1 MAEDTLTAKTQPAGA
16 LTAGTLTAGTARID
30 ITPPLGFRM
39 QGAMRRIEGAME
51 VEQPLTATALALA
64 DDRHKIIIL
73 DCDLIGF
80 DLPLAQT
87 IRRQIAD
94 RVGTTTTHVTLG
106 CTHTHNGPCT
116 ARGVLGGPHH
126 VAPRA
131 GEIEALDHYVEV
143 LTQQLAGVSAMAD
156 GARRPARAGAGRG
169 HAAVAV
175 NREEVA
181 ADGRVLV
188 GRNPDGAT
196 DHAVDVLRVDDPAG
210 NPIAAIVGYAA
221 HPVVMGYQ
229 IYDLSPD
236 FPGVVRRIVEGAT
249 GATCLYLTG
258 AAGNQACWSFL
269 QGDWGEKERT
279 GGQVAGA
286 ALQAFYGIETRPHR
300 EVREEGRSIS
310 AVALYRKEFEDGPT
324 HRVLR
329 SAERTGTVALQPL
342 PSLAAAERQAAAAEE
357 TLRRL
362 REQGASTE
370 LTAPQEIEVYWT
382 RTVLDRVRSGDTRC
396 TIDYDLIGHRL
407 DDFVL
412 LGMQGEPFVEIGLGA
427 KRRSKAAHTMFA
439 GYVNGVLGYVPT
451 AQTVRQGGMS
461 VSSAVRT
468 YDLPAPPAEDAV
480 DTLVAGFGELLAD
493 LGL

>member
-1 MAEDTLTAKTQPAGA
+1 MADNS
-16 LTAGTLTAGTARID
+16 LTAGTARID

-39 QGAMRRIEGAME
+39 QGAMRRIEGAVG
-51 VEQPLTATALALA
+51 VEQPLTATALVLA
-64 DDRHKIIIL
+64 DDDHKVVIL

-80 DLPLAQT
+80 DLPLAET
-87 IRRQIAD
+87 IRRRIGD
-94 RVGTTTTHVTLG
+94 RVGTTTTGVTLG

-116 ARGVLGGPHH
+116 ARRTLGGPHH
-126 VAPRA
+126 VAPRD
-131 GEIEALDHYVEV
+131 GEIEALDHYIEV
-143 LTQQLAGVSAMAD
+143 LMQKLVGLSAMAD
-156 GARRPARAGAGRG
+156 GTRRAARIGAGHG
-169 HAAVAV
+169 HAEVAV
-175 NREEVA
+175 NREERV

-188 GRNPDGAT
+188 GRNPDGVS
-196 DHAVDVLRVDDPAG
+196 DHAVDVLRVDDLAG
-210 NPIAAIVGYAA
+210 DPIAVIVGYAA

-229 IYDLSPD
+229 TYDLSPD
-236 FPGVVRRIVEGAT
+236 FPGAVRRIVEGAT

-269 QGDWGEKERT
+269 QGDWGEKERA

-300 EVREEGRSIS
+300 EVREEGRSSS
-310 AVALYRKEFEDGPT
+310 AVALYHKEFTDGPT
-324 HRVLR
+324 HRILR
-329 SAERTGTVALQPL
+329 SAERKGTVTLQPL
-342 PSLAAAERQAAAAEE
+342 PPLAEAEQQVDAAEE
-357 TLRRL
+357 RL
-362 REQGASTE
+362 RELRDEGASTV
-370 LTAPQEIEVYWT
+370 LTAPQEIEVSWAH
-382 RTVLDRVRSGDTRC
+382 TVLDRVRAGETQCSVDF
-396 TIDYDLIGHRL
+396 DLIGHRI

-427 KRRSKAAHTMFA
+427 KQRSQAAHTMFA

-451 AQTVRQGGMS
+451 AQTIRQGGMS